1 MNLSN
6 APVMAN
12 LTASDLAG
20 AKAFYGEKLGLTI
33 TPTEDP
39 GGGFYVEAGNGTKI
53 FVYNSG
59 APKATNTVA
68 SFKVDDV
75 RTTVKELKEKGVV
88 FEAYDTDPYKTDEDN
103 VCTIG
108 DLQAAWFKDPEGNT
122 LCVANM

>member
-6 APVMAN
+6 ASVMAN
-12 LTASDLAG
+12 LTAADLEG
-20 AKAFYGEKLGLTI
+20 AKTFYSQKLGLTI

-39 GGGFYVEAGNGTKI
+39 AGGFYVEAGNGTKI

-59 APKATNTVA
+59 TPKATNTVA

-75 RTTVKELKEKGVV
+75 RSTVKELKEKGVT
-88 FEAYDTDPYKTDEDN
+88 FEAYTEEPLKTDQDN

-108 DLQAAWFKDPEGNT
+108 TLQAAWFKDPEGNI